1 MTLDEIRNL
10 PPAEAI
16 EVLDNY
22 IAEAPS
28 DEEAYT
34 LRGLKHWALGHHSK
48 AINDYLKA
56 ISINPEG
63 KAKHAL
69 ASANEIL
76 NFYNKDIYNP

>member
-1 MTLDEIRNL
+1 MTLDEIRQL
-10 PPAEAI
+10 PAAEAI
-16 EVLDNY
+16 TSLDAY
-22 IAEAPS
+22 IEKAPS

-34 LRGLKHWALGHHSK
+34 LRGLKHWALGHRSK

-56 ISINPEG
+56 ISINPG
-63 KAKHAL
+63 SKAKQAL